1 MDYYRI
7 YVDIIYKNKETK
19 YKNKMYKDL
28 VENYKPHG
36 SIKFKQFWIWKK
48 TFIEY
53 SKETIDDN
61 YVYSFEENIKE
72 NKKIIKVNNFI
83 LNYCRELYED
93 GNRNWDD
100 ENHYKCERKRIIIKN
115 IKEGKNTPYLL
126 SILEYD
132 KMMKII
138 KKI

>member
-36 SIKFKQFWIWKK
+36 SIKFKQFLIWKK
-48 TFIEY
+48 TFLEY

-83 LNYCRELYED
+83 LNYCRELYES
-93 GNRNWDD
+93 GHRNWDD
-100 ENHYKCERKRIIIKN
+100 ENHYKYERKRIIIKN

-126 SILEYD
+126 SIIEYD

>member
-36 SIKFKQFWIWKK
+36 SIKFKQFYIWKK
-48 TFIEY
+48 TFIDY

-61 YVYSFEENIKE
+61 YVYSFEENTKE
-72 NKKIIKVNNFI
+72 NKNNNFI
-83 LNYCRELYED
+83 LKYCGELYES
-93 GNRNWDD
+93 GHRNWDD
-100 ENHYKCERKRIIIKN
+100 ENNYKYARNRIIIKN
-115 IKEGKNTPYLL
+115 SKEGKNTPYLL